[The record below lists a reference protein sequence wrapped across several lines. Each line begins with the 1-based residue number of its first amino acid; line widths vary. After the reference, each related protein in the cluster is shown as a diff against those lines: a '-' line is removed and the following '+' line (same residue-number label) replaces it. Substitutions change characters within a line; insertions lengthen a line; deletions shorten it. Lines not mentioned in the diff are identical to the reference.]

1 MATNSWSSIEN
12 INKTSS
18 LFYLISQG
26 PGLDEIYLYV
36 KDPDET
42 KDQFLINKWE
52 STDLNFNGS
61 KAFIEYSNDMDDI
74 YKNIEEYNLI

>member
-26 PGLDEIYLYV
+26 PGVDEIHLYV
-36 KDPDET
+36 KVPDET

-52 STDLNFNGS
+52 STD
-61 KAFIEYSNDMDDI
+61 
-74 YKNIEEYNLI
+74 